1 MPAGVMPLILCGVA
15 LVGGIGAEIYGGG
28 DGRNVPSR
36 LPALSVPIRR
46 ENGQMGQGEQA
57 GWVGT
62 ILARP
67 LFNPSRRLVASVTAC
82 PQSLRLAGIIISPT
96 GRKAIFAVSGV
107 PEKVGTDKSSLRGM
121 PVGEGEQAGPWHVRH
136 IGAQTVEVDGAGGV
150 QTLRPERASGASSHR
165 PTRPAAKEDD
175 VPPSSADDEILI
187 PASRFPAP
195 PPRPD
200 QPHP

>member
-1 MPAGVMPLILCGVA
+1 MGITPMILCGVA
-15 LVGGIGAEIYGGG
+15 LAGVIGTEIYGGR
-28 DGRNVPSR
+28 DSHTVPPR
-36 LPALSVPIRR
+36 LAALSVPIRR
-46 ENGQMGQGEQA
+46 ENGQGEQA
-57 GWVGT
+57 GWAGA

-67 LFNPSRRLVASVTAC
+67 LFNPSRRPVASVTAGAQ
-82 PQSLRLAGIIISPT
+82 QSLRLAGIIISPT

-107 PEKVGTDKSSLRGM
+107 PEKAGADKTSLRGM

-150 QTLRPERASGASSHR
+150 QTLRPARASGHG
-165 PTRPAAKEDD
+165 PTHPAGKEDD
-175 VPPSSADDEILI
+175 VPPSSAEDEILI

-195 PPRPD
+195 PSRPD